1 MFHGFQ
7 GEFRWIES
15 VSHGIEDVLRVCPE
29 VAIGKSWAV
38 TAFDKEKLAAVLD
51 DNLQSWQVSGSA
63 LLIPPVADLSQVPYN
78 VFSEWY
84 TFSGTVPQ
92 HKFHTFIRHHWFSLG
107 PAAMGPS
114 QANAS
119 WDFKRMQ
126 RVFWQEMEAAAPES
140 YISSRQ
146 KLIFASRNP
155 AYFSA
160 ILRGLSGAPIKTGTT

>member
-1 MFHGFQ
+1 
-7 GEFRWIES
+7 
-15 VSHGIEDVLRVCPE
+15 
-29 VAIGKSWAV
+29 
-38 TAFDKEKLAAVLD
+38 
-51 DNLQSWQVSGSA
+51 
-63 LLIPPVADLSQVPYN
+63 
-78 VFSEWY
+78 
-84 TFSGTVPQ
+84 
-92 HKFHTFIRHHWFSLG
+92 LG

-119 WDFKRMQ
+119 WDFKRLQ

-160 ILRGLSGAPIKTGTT
+160 VLRGLSGAPIKTGTT